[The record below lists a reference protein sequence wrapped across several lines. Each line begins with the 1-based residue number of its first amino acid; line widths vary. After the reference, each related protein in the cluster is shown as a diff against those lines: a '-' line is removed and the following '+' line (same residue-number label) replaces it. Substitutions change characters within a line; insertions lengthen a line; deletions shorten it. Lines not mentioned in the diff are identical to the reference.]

1 MSAVS
6 KRCAKRTTRTT
17 RTTHVCDVL
26 EGFGAKIEAT
36 LLEGAE
42 AEGRVEGQPV
52 AHADKGA
59 GAQLP
64 AELSVERERHDPVL
78 RVEEAADHIAGL
90 PSPLLASTLRHAR
103 TRTAQSAHHKNARG
117 AGL

>member
-1 MSAVS
+1 MAH
-6 KRCAKRTTRTT
+6 A
-17 RTTHVCDVL
+17 CDVL

-52 AHADKGA
+52 AHVDKGA

-64 AELSVERERHDPVL
+64 AELAVERERHDPVI
-78 RVEEAADHIAGL
+78 RVEEATDHVAGL
-90 PSPLLASTLRHAR
+90 PSPLLAPTLRHAR
-103 TRTAQSAHHKNARG
+103 TQPSQHTTKTQG
-117 AGL
+117 ASYR